1 MSGYLVSSITS
12 LVSEL
17 RADVRAGKLLP
28 ALSAG
33 VILGLIHIVYEIL
46 FGALVFSGPLAPFL
60 SRGIGIMVFGAF
72 AVCLVVALTGGYR
85 GVIANHP
92 TVVVIALATIAA
104 AIPLEGNALFMTLAA
119 IVIVGSVATGACFLA
134 IGHFRLADLLRFVPY
149 PVACGVLAGVGGLIT
164 LAALSMM
171 KATPGWHALPS
182 LLETTVLWN
191 WGPGVVYGLG
201 LFLSTQRWRSPWI
214 LPASFLLG
222 AVLYHMSLPLLDIS
236 GEEAEAAGLLFA
248 NVMEGTLWPPF
259 QPGDLAYV
267 DWGAVAG
274 QIPNMLSLV
283 AVILLGAVIYLGSFE
298 LATNRELEWNRE
310 FKVAGGASV
319 IAGLG
324 GGPAGFINL
333 PFSMLNHRLGA
344 ETRLTGVITALVLGS
359 VLVVGD
365 AFVRLVPVPLLAG
378 MAMFIGVGL
387 LDEWLV
393 RSRRRLPR
401 PDYAIVLAIFV
412 AVIFL
417 GFAEGVGIGMA
428 ITTVHFAIRLSRVD
442 PIETVFT
449 VRERRSNR
457 TRRIADQAILLAEG
471 DRVHGY
477 RPRGYLFFGSAHALA
492 SRLKQSLSRDP
503 PPACILLDFEAVSG
517 LDFSAVNTLCQFV
530 RAAHDAGVRTAL
542 CAAPENCRAEMER
555 NLPSPVF
562 TGLLFEADADRG
574 LEQCEDI
581 VIAARRADLRRE
593 DGSGD
598 ALLDRF
604 AGDIESH
611 LDRRILFE
619 DMAHELRKWLEVRDY
634 DPGQTLVALGE
645 PQDGLQ
651 LLLMGRASVYD
662 AGGTRLRQCGPGDAI
677 GIRAAFE
684 AHASTTA
691 AVADEPC
698 RTLTLT
704 PAVRQRLE
712 KDQERLM
719 LELYGYL
726 LTAGADAAGLPESD
740 AR

>member
-1 MSGYLVSSITS
+1 MSSITS

-17 RADVRAGKLLP
+17 RADVREGKLLP

-85 GVIANHP
+85 GAIANHP

-104 AIPLEGNALFMTLAA
+104 AVPLEGNALFMTLAA
-119 IVIVGSVATGACFLA
+119 IVIVSSVATGACFLA

-171 KATPGWHALPS
+171 KATPGWQAFPS
-182 LLETTVLWN
+182 LLETTVLWS
-191 WGPGVVYGLG
+191 WSPGVAYGLG
-201 LFLSTQRWRSPWI
+201 LFLSTKRWSGPWI
-214 LPASFLLG
+214 LPSSFVLG

-236 GEEAEAAGLLFA
+236 SEEAGAAGLLFA
-248 NVMEGTLWPPF
+248 NAMEGTLWPPF
-259 QPGDLAYV
+259 QPDDLAYV
-267 DWGAVAG
+267 DWGAVVG

-298 LATNRELEWNRE
+298 LATNREMEWNRE
-310 FKVAGGASV
+310 FKAAGGASM

-324 GGPAGFINL
+324 FGPAGFMNL

-359 VLVVGD
+359 VLLVGD
-365 AFVRLVPVPLLAG
+365 AFLRLVPVPLLAG

-393 RSRRRLPR
+393 RSRKRLPR
-401 PDYAIVLAIFV
+401 LDYAIVLAIFV
-412 AVIFL
+412 AVVLL
-417 GFAEGVGIGMA
+417 GFAEGVGIGMV

-442 PIETVFT
+442 PIEAGFT
-449 VRERRSNR
+449 ARERRSNR
-457 TRRIADQAILLAEG
+457 TRRIADRAILLAEG

-477 RPRGYLFFGSAHALA
+477 RLCGYLFFGSAHALA

-503 PPACILLDFEAVSG
+503 PPVCILLDFEAVSG
-517 LDFSAVNTLCQFV
+517 LDFSAVNALCGFV
-530 RAAHDAGVRTAL
+530 HAAHGAGARVAL
-542 CAAPENCRAEMER
+542 SAAPENCRTEMER
-555 NLPSPVF
+555 NLPPPVF
-562 TGLLFEADADRG
+562 TDMLFEPNVDRA

-581 VIAARRADLRRE
+581 VIAARREDLRRE

-598 ALLDRF
+598 SLLDRF

-619 DMAHELRKWLEVRDY
+619 DMAHELRKWLEVRDFN
-634 DPGQTLVALGE
+634 PGQILVAMGE

-651 LLLMGRASVYD
+651 LLLMGRVSVYD
-662 AGGTRLRQCGPGDAI
+662 AGGMRLRQYGPGDAI
-677 GIRAAFE
+677 GVRAAFE
-684 AHASTTA
+684 VHASATA

-712 KDQERLM
+712 EDQEQLM
-719 LELYGYL
+719 LDLYGYL
-726 LTAGADAAGLPESD
+726 LTAEADAAGPSDPD

>member
-1 MSGYLVSSITS
+1 MSSITS
-12 LVSEL
+12 LISEL
-17 RADVRAGKLLP
+17 RADVRAGMLLP

-33 VILGLIHIVYEIL
+33 VMLGLIRILDEIL
-46 FGALVFSGPLAPFL
+46 FGALVFTGPLAPFL
-60 SRGIGIMVFGAF
+60 SQGIGIMLFGAV
-72 AVCLVVALTGGYR
+72 AVGLVTALTGGYR
-85 GVIANHP
+85 GEVSNHP
-92 TVVVIALATIAA
+92 TVVVIVLATIGA
-104 AIPLEGNALFMTLAA
+104 AIPLEGSALFMTMAA

-164 LAALSMM
+164 LGALSMM
-171 KATPGWHALPS
+171 KATPGWQALPS
-182 LLETTVLWN
+182 LLETTVLWS
-191 WGPGVVYGLG
+191 WGPGVAYGLG
-201 LFLSTQRWRSPWI
+201 LFLCTKRWSSPWT
-214 LPASFLLG
+214 LPASFVLS

-236 GEEAEAAGLLFA
+236 VEEAGAAGLLFVNA
-248 NVMEGTLWPPF
+248 MEGTLWPPF
-259 QPGDLAYV
+259 QPGDLGYV
-267 DWGAVAG
+267 DWVAVVG
-274 QIPNMLSLV
+274 QIPNMLALV
-283 AVILLGAVIYLGSFE
+283 AVSLLVTVIYLNSFE
-298 LATNRELEWNRE
+298 LATNREMEWNRE
-310 FKVAGGASV
+310 FKVAGAGSV

-324 GGPAGFINL
+324 GGPAGFMNF
-333 PFSMLNHRLGA
+333 PYSMLNHRFGA

-359 VLVVGD
+359 VLLVGD
-365 AFVRLVPVPLLAG
+365 AFVRLIPVPLLAG

-387 LDEWLV
+387 LYEWLV
-393 RSRRRLPR
+393 RSRKRLPR
-401 PDYAIVLAIFV
+401 LDYAIVLAIFV
-412 AVIFL
+412 AVMFL

-442 PIETVFT
+442 PIETGFT
-449 VRERRSNR
+449 ARERRSNR

-477 RPRGYLFFGSAHALA
+477 RLRGYLFFGSAHALA

-503 PPACILLDFEAVSG
+503 PPVCILLDFEAVSG

-530 RAAHDAGVRTAL
+530 RASQDAGVRTAL

-555 NLPSPVF
+555 DLPSPVF
-562 TGLLFEADADRG
+562 ADLLFEPDADRG
-574 LEQCEDI
+574 LERCEDI

-598 ALLDRF
+598 ALLARF

-634 DPGQTLVALGE
+634 NPGQTLVAMGE

-677 GIRAAFE
+677 GTRAAFE

-704 PAVRQRLE
+704 PAVRQRME
-712 KDQERLM
+712 EDQGQLM
-719 LELYGYL
+719 LDLYGYL
-726 LTAGADAAGLPESD
+726 LTAGADPAGPSDLD